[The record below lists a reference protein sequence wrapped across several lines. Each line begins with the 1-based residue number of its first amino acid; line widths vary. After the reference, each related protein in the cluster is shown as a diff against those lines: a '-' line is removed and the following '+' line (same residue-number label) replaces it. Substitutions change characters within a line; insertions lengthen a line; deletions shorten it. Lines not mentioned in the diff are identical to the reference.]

1 MSDQV
6 HKFRYL
12 LPPGNNFQFVS
23 KFKIWLVIS
32 SLLMAASIA
41 SLFVNKSVR
50 GDYMNWTID
59 FKGGTEIILAFKDK
73 TTGAYTKVD
82 PGKVRTTLEKA
93 GEKFKDKGVEVSDI
107 TWKTTNKEGN
117 EITVNGKVIRT
128 TRFSAINPEDAKK
141 ASASVVEKFKDREVQ
156 KAPWSGD

>member
-32 SLLMAASIA
+32 SLLMAASIG
-41 SLFVNKSVR
+41 SLFVNKAMR

-59 FKGGTEIILAFKDK
+59 FKGGTEIILALKDK
-73 TTGAYTKVD
+73 ATGAYTKVD
-82 PGKVRTTLEKA
+82 TAKVRQALEKGTGQQA
-93 GEKFKDKGVEVSDI
+93 GDKNVEVSDI
-107 TWKTTNKEGN
+107 SWKANDAKTGD
-117 EITVNGKVIRT
+117 EITVNGLVVRT
-128 TRFSAINPEDAKK
+128 TRFAATKPEDQAK
-141 ASASVVEKFKDREVQ
+141 ASQ
-156 KAPWSGD
+156 L